1 MSRPGDAS
9 GSTLSSLTNAASDTY
24 TIAREAVLTP
34 FSTDHRRGESI
45 KILSD
50 CELRCLGYMELTDG
64 PWMSGRAGGRVFL
77 FLAL

>member
-1 MSRPGDAS
+1 MSRGDAS

-50 CELRCLGYMELTDG
+50 CELHVSAIWR
-64 PWMSGRAGGRVFL
+64 
-77 FLAL
+77 